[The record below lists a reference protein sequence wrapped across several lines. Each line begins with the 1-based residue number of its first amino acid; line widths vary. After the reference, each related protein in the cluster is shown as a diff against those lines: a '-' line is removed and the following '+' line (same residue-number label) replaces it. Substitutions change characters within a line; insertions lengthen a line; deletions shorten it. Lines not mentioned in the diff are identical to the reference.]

1 MTDLESVSGVGP
13 AAAKKLREVFVT
25 TAELLA
31 VQNPVELQ
39 AKTKLG
45 EGTVDKIIKNARE
58 LVGTFGFKS
67 GLEVEQDMA
76 ELPRLSTGISKLDDE
91 LLGGIEIGSIVEF
104 FGPSRG
110 GKTQWAAQLAV
121 MTQLPLEQGGLDGR
135 VLWLDSESS
144 FKPWIIR
151 ANAIRFGMDPDV
163 ALGNI
168 GRAQIILSSQL
179 MDLFDSIPQLCA
191 ENDYK
196 LVIVDSL
203 TGLFRVEY
211 TGLEM
216 LKVRQQDMNGLLN
229 TMRRTASAT
238 NTIFAYTNHVMAK
251 ISLYGGNPN
260 HPVGGHTIS
269 HASDYRFYTRRSK
282 KDKRKLDLQ
291 DNAGVPEFSFELTI
305 GWGGFYGSSAE
316 KKEVEPKIKEY
327 FDKHGFAKPESS
339 PDEELEEDIV
349 AAGEIE

>member
-1 MTDLESVSGVGP
+1 MTDLEAVSGVGP
-13 AAAKKLREVFVT
+13 AAAKKLREAFVT

-31 VQNPVELQ
+31 VQNPIELQ
-39 AKTKLG
+39 TKTKLG
-45 EGTVDKIIKNARE
+45 EGTVDKIIKSARE

-67 GLEVEQDMA
+67 GLEVEQSMA
-76 ELPRLSTGISKLDDE
+76 DQPRLSTGISKLDKE
-91 LLGGIEIGSIVEF
+91 LLGGIEAGSIVEF

-110 GKTQWAAQLAV
+110 GKTQWVAQLAI
-121 MTQLPLEQGGLDGR
+121 MAQLPADKGGLDGR

-151 ANAIRFGMDPDV
+151 ANALRFGVDPDV

-179 MDLFDSIPQLCA
+179 MDLFDTIPRLCA

-203 TGLFRVEY
+203 TGLFRAEY
-211 TGLEM
+211 TGLDM
-216 LKVRQQDMNGLLN
+216 LKVRQQDMNGILN

-238 NTIFAYTNHVMAK
+238 ESIFAYTNHVMAK

-260 HPVGGHTIS
+260 APVGGHIIS

-291 DNAGVPEFSFELTI
+291 DNAGVPEFSMEFTI
-305 GWGGFYGSSAE
+305 GWGGFYESSSE
-316 KKEVEPKIKEY
+316 KKEVEPEIKAY
-327 FDKHGFAKPESS
+327 FKKHGYAKPE
-339 PDEELEEDIV
+339 LIEEDETEEEV
-349 AAGEIE
+349 VTAGDSE